1 MGNTS
6 SSTDAEKDA
15 RWRAMYSGCVSY
27 FPAVRGASVAELLA
41 LQRAARDEGG
51 PRVVLVD
58 CRSAS
63 EQRVSVIPGAIT
75 QGALQAS
82 MAAAMPSGAAGGGEQ
97 PLVVVCYCTIG
108 FRSGLHAKA
117 LQQEHGGDDALDVR
131 NLEGSLLAWAHA
143 QQDLEDADGQ
153 PTRKLHVYGKRW
165 DLAPQSYDTT
175 WHGLLGSWTNI
186 F

>member
-75 QGALQAS
+75 QGALQAN
-82 MAAAMPSGAAGGGEQ
+82 MEQ

-153 PTRKLHVYGKRW
+153 STRKLHVYGKRW
-165 DLAPQSYDTT
+165 DLAPQSYHTT
-175 WHGLLGSWTNI
+175 WHGLLGSWTNL